1 MAEPG
6 PELVAELEFVRFSL
20 PVTAPVP
27 VFGRLLE
34 LELDWEL
41 VDEDMLELVRVS

>member
-20 PVTAPVP
+20 P